1 MEFTVDYAEIGRNIS
16 LFREQKGW
24 SQSKLAEKTGLS
36 VQHISNVVRGT
47 VVSLPALLSICYA
60 LGADANSIVGANL
73 PNTVKVAHLNQLLG
87 ILAAKQF
94 DVGVLEQIVLLVKQI
109 QALQSGEST

>member
-1 MEFTVDYAEIGRNIS
+1 MKFAVNYQEIGRNIS
-16 LFREQKGW
+16 LFREHKGW

-36 VQHISNVVRGT
+36 VQHISNVERGT

-73 PNTVKVAHLNQLLG
+73 PDTVKVAHLDQMLEIIASN
-87 ILAAKQF
+87 QF
-94 DVGVLEQIVLLVKQI
+94 DVESLEQIVLLVKQI
-109 QALQSGEST
+109 QALQSGGST